1 MRGLSQIESEWFEE
15 VGPGRRTH
23 PRLYF
28 HDGETPLE
36 IQSCGVPAQIRI
48 PGLLF
53 DELVGRAIVK
63 DLSLGGVGF
72 IASSRVVLP
81 DRLLLLLGDCP
92 PLYCQILHRRLVA
105 PQLSFFGARWYR
117 SDTAQL
123 EAVLARWHAQQSKA
137 SE

>member
-1 MRGLSQIESEWFEE
+1 MEPEWIEEL
-15 VGPGRRTH
+15 GPGRRTD

-36 IQSCGVPAQIRI
+36 IQSSGVPAQMRV

-72 IASSRVVLP
+72 IAFSRYALP

-105 PQLSFFGARWYR
+105 PQLCFYGARWYQSER
-117 SDTAQL
+117 TQL
-123 EAVLARWHAQQSKA
+123 EAVLARWQAQRAQQAQA
-137 SE
+137 SA